1 MKFQK
6 KYIFVITICI
16 LSIFICSQLWSFIKF
31 PTNRYDI
38 IGEYSLNNYSPLND
52 VIKYLIFIFII
63 CLFLFLISRYYFSDA
78 NKKNSYR
85 SLKNIDEKI
94 NTYVEKLPVLE
105 DDTKNIIEYVE
116 QSNNKKKKF
125 NFWKLLETNE

>member
-1 MKFQK
+1 M
-6 KYIFVITICI
+6 
-16 LSIFICSQLWSFIKF
+16 IKEI
-31 PTNRYDI
+31 R
-38 IGEYSLNNYSPLND
+38 
-52 VIKYLIFIFII
+52 YLIFILII

-94 NTYVEKLPVLE
+94 NTYAEKLPVLE

-125 NFWKLLETNE
+125 NFWKLLESNE